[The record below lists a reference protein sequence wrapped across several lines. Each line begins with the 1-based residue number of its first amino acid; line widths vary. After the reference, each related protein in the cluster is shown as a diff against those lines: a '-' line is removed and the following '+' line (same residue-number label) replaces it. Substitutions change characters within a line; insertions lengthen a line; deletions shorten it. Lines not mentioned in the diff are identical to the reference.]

1 MEKKKTNLWK
11 EAGQLLLIMLLN
23 CFILFVVTSLEGC
36 SILSEEEIEE
46 IRKDAYD
53 DAYKEGYKAAEFENR
68 STWEKEAFSEGYSA
82 ALKDY
87 DVEESVHIECP
98 HCGINISADHDGY
111 VNDWWW

>member
-11 EAGQLLLIMLLN
+11 EAGQLLLIMILN

-53 DAYKEGYKAAEFENR
+53 EGYRDAEFDNMDAANDAYKEGYG
-68 STWEKEAFSEGYSA
+68 EAMSYYG
-82 ALKDY
+82 
-87 DVEESVHIECP
+87 VEEYHTVQCP
-98 HCGINISADHDGY
+98 HCGVYIWADVFGNTDGY
-111 VNDWWW
+111 DWG